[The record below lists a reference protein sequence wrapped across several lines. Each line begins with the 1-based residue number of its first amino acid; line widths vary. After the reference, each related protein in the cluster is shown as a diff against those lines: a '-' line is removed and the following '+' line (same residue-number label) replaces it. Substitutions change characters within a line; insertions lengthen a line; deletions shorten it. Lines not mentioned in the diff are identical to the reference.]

1 MSSSEITEYDLDLI
15 SVSDDHRRIVTPYEM
30 MLLGKD
36 GRRYFKVELPEEAN
50 VNFAKMLQAMKY
62 SMVEAEDQ

>member
-1 MSSSEITEYDLDLI
+1 MPAEITEYDFDLI
-15 SVSDDHRRIVTPYEM
+15 SASDDHRRIVNEYEM

-50 VNFAKMLQAMKY
+50 ESFAKMLQAMKY
-62 SMVEAEDQ
+62 RMVEEEYE